1 MDAVL
6 VDMFV
11 QAKRR
16 TATNVPFP
24 TFSMNTE
31 TSTAA
36 SQVAE
41 SATLPSKK
49 VFKVAVDDSTLILGL
64 KRNTRDGI
72 RRWVGHGA
80 IQLFIPLHS
89 KKMRLKTVWPCT
101 NKSFQLSTV

>member
-1 MDAVL
+1 VVAAK
-6 VDMFV
+6 FV

-16 TATNVPFP
+16 IASNVPFP
-24 TFSMNTE
+24 ILSMNTE

-36 SQVAE
+36 SPVAE
-41 SATLPSKK
+41 SAALPTRK

-80 IQLFIPLHS
+80 VQLFIPLHS
-89 KKMRLKTVWPCT
+89 KKCDQRLLA
-101 NKSFQLSTV
+101 SH